1 MRNIA
6 RMLFVPLLM
15 VLSVSCVSDNSPAE
29 MKEMV
34 GRLCPEHSNSFRF
47 EYLSDQPDSIDCYSI
62 ETYKGKILIKGNT
75 VNSMAVGL
83 NAYLKNFCNT
93 RVSWYASD
101 PVEMPSAL
109 PLPESKIQA
118 SAKCSNR
125 FFLNYCTFGYTMPY
139 WKWSDW
145 ERLIDWMALNGV
157 NMPLA
162 ITGQE
167 SIWYKVWTDMGLTDE
182 QIRSYFTG
190 PAHLPWHRMS
200 NVDYWQSPLPE
211 SWLENQEELQKKILK
226 RERSL
231 GMTPVLPAFAGHVPA
246 ELKQVRPEAKIYT
259 MSQWGGYDDRYR
271 SHFIDPEDPL

>member
-6 RMLFVPLLM
+6 RILFVLLM
-15 VLSVSCVSDNSPAE
+15 ALSVSCVPDNSPAE

-47 EYLSDQPDSIDCYSI
+47 EYLSDQPDSIDRYSI

-101 PVEMPSAL
+101 PVDMPSVL
-109 PLPESKIQA
+109 PLPEDKIQA
-118 SAKCSNR
+118 SARCSNR

-162 ITGQE
+162 ITG
-167 SIWYKVWTDMGLTDE
+167 
-182 QIRSYFTG
+182 
-190 PAHLPWHRMS
+190 
-200 NVDYWQSPLPE
+200 
-211 SWLENQEELQKKILK
+211 
-226 RERSL
+226 
-231 GMTPVLPAFAGHVPA
+231 
-246 ELKQVRPEAKIYT
+246 
-259 MSQWGGYDDRYR
+259 
-271 SHFIDPEDPL
+271 